1 MSRRRVV
8 VTGLGLIAPVG
19 LDVPTAWSNVVD
31 GKSGIQPITHFDVSA
46 FSVRF
51 GGPIYGFDVEQYIP
65 KKEAKKMDPF
75 VHYGIAAGAQAIRD
89 AGIEVTEENAGR
101 IGVAIGSG
109 IGGLGTIESS
119 MASYLQTGQASAPIL
134 RLTAPQRPVFFAKQ
148 SPGPIHCG
156 SLGLAP

>member
-19 LDVPTAWSNVVD
+19 LDVPTAWANIVA

-75 VHYGIAAGAQAIRD
+75 VHYGIAAGTQAIRD
-89 AGIEVTEENAGR
+89 SGIEVTDENAGR

-109 IGGLGTIESS
+109 IGGLGTIES
-119 MASYLQTGQASAPIL
+119 
-134 RLTAPQRPVFFAKQ
+134 
-148 SPGPIHCG
+148 
-156 SLGLAP
+156 